1 MNDTVS
7 ESPNDDI
14 QINLR
19 VPRYIKAAIERVAA
33 NSLRSRN
40 AQIVSILI
48 EWLQK
53 HKETRP

>member
-7 ESPNDDI
+7 ESPSDEI

-53 HKETRP
+53 HKETTP

>member
-7 ESPNDDI
+7 ESPSDEI